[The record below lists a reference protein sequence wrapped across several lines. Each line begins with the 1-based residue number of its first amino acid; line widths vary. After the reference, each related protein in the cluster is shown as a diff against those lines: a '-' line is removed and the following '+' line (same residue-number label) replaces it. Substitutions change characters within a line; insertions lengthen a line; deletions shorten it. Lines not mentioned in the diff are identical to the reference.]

1 MLGRGRHKIT
11 QPANT
16 VSSSMIILLQLIVK
30 QKVMVSSVSLYK
42 VLLVFTHAEPS
53 FCYCYQLRVFFHFF
67 LVSTEHAQMND
78 FPVRHKPE
86 QQLKSI
92 PKE

>member
-30 QKVMVSSVSLYK
+30 QKVMDDILSV
-42 VLLVFTHAEPS
+42 LV
-53 FCYCYQLRVFFHFF
+53 
-67 LVSTEHAQMND
+67 
-78 FPVRHKPE
+78 
-86 QQLKSI
+86 
-92 PKE
+92 